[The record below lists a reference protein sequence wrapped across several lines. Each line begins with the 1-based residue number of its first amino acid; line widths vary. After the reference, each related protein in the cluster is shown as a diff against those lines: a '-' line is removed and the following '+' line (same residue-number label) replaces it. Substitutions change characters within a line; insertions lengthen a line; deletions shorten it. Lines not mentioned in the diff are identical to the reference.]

1 MKNVKKKKRRAR
13 ASNFNGKGV
22 VATNGED
29 EESKALQ
36 ALAEAFSLASLDDA
50 VLAYHEA
57 NSDPDIA
64 AEILV
69 ASLTDS
75 TEYLSASSDL
85 GSSSGT
91 GSSSGWSTSG
101 SSEGFVKSEY
111 IQNVLNGKDG
121 FRGTKQKRVIQRD
134 RNSRSDLRFE
144 ICVLLI
150 CFLNC
155 GLWVGFG

>member
-1 MKNVKKKKRRAR
+1 M
-13 ASNFNGKGV
+13 
-22 VATNGED
+22 
-29 EESKALQ
+29 
-36 ALAEAFSLASLDDA
+36 
-50 VLAYHEA
+50 
-57 NSDPDIA
+57 
-64 AEILV
+64 
-69 ASLTDS
+69 
-75 TEYLSASSDL
+75 

>member
-1 MKNVKKKKRRAR
+1 MDVDGLRFSPPLVFLSETPKF
-13 ASNFNGKGV
+13 SGV
-22 VATNGED
+22 VATNEED

-36 ALAEAFSLASLDDA
+36 ALAEAFSLASLDD
-50 VLAYHEA
+50 VVSAYNEA
-57 NSDPDIA
+57 NGDPDIA
-64 AEILV
+64 AEILA

-75 TEYLSASSDL
+75 TDYLSASSGL

-101 SSEGFVKSEY
+101 SSEGFVESGY

-134 RNSRSDLRFE
+134 RNSRSDLRS
-144 ICVLLI
+144 
-150 CFLNC
+150 
-155 GLWVGFG
+155 